1 MNRETGKPDGVCEM
15 LKFVIHRIITT
26 LGVLWGVM
34 TVVFLLLHVIPGDPA
49 TTMLAGSGAS
59 EAEIVQTR
67 ERLGFND
74 SILLQY
80 GRYMSDTLRG
90 DLGRS
95 LFSNRPVTVTIAEQ
109 LPATLQLAVA
119 ALLIAVILGL
129 SLGILAALRADT
141 WIDQAVMGVAVLG
154 VSVPVFWSGLLLI
167 WVFSIGLNWL
177 PATGV
182 DSWRHLVMPA
192 IVLGLVGAGPIARMV
207 RASLINALHADYISM
222 AHAKGLPGRAIIGR
236 HALRNAIIP
245 VITLVGLQAGFL
257 LGGTV
262 VTEAVFA
269 RPGLG
274 RLVVEAIL
282 SKDLPVVQGVVL
294 LTAATYVVIN
304 LLVDLTTL
312 ALDPRLRQ

>member
-1 MNRETGKPDGVCEM
+1 M
-15 LKFVIHRIITT
+15 LGYVIQRMIAT
-26 LGVLWGVM
+26 LGVLLGVV

-49 TTMLAGSGAS
+49 DTMLAGTGAS
-59 EAEIVQTR
+59 EAEIQQAR
-67 ERLGFND
+67 EKFGLND
-74 SILLQY
+74 PLPLQY
-80 GRYMSDTLRG
+80 GRYILSTFRG

-109 LPATLQLAVA
+109 LPATLQLAA
-119 ALLIAVILGL
+119 SALLVAVILGFG
-129 SLGILAALRADT
+129 LGLLAALRADT
-141 WIDQAVMGVAVLG
+141 WIDHVVMGVAVLG

-167 WVFSIGLNWL
+167 LVFSVGLNWL
-177 PATGV
+177 PATGAGG
-182 DSWRHLVMPA
+182 WQHLLMPA
-192 IVLGLVGAGPIARMV
+192 IVLGLVGAGPIARLV
-207 RASLINALHADYISM
+207 RASLISALRADYISM
-222 AHAKGLPGRAIIGR
+222 ARAKGLSGSAVIGG

-245 VITLVGLQAGFL
+245 VIALLGLQAGFL

-282 SKDLPVVQGVVL
+282 SKDLPVVRGVVL
-294 LTAATYVVIN
+294 LTATTYVVIN

-312 ALDPRLRQ
+312 ALDPRQRQ